1 MNRPLRQYRALIL
14 LGVLFASLPSLV
26 RGETLSIEQLN
37 EKVAGW
43 KAGKKEP
50 PPVKYQVEGRALL
63 VAKERV
69 QFRNSPIIFES
80 DEPLPELTRPS
91 MCIEA
96 TGMVVRDPET
106 GAYSFRVQSIR
117 ELPSDLDRFLEKR
130 RQARSGPPSKWFE
143 LGAWAAQRGEFYKDH
158 ELIAR
163 SEEAYQK
170 GIESERLALA
180 RDNPQGFFE
189 LAEKARRYKLS
200 EKRAQELLHEGII
213 ILWQSSRR
221 QSGQPLVELAR
232 IISERLKGSTT
243 ELPQID
249 VELEKEYVAAPL
261 EVYREADTATRNKL
275 HRILYVDVVLRTI
288 LPELKSDG
296 SNGFAIA
303 EKIEKQAGEKRSEI
317 ERCKDLALA
326 ARSKEVETLSKS
338 DMLALADSLR
348 KRDQPQAA
356 EQLTESWLTL
366 RLRQLEADD
375 TEGLIEVTDDYRALL
390 KRHDLANRLLIDGWV
405 RNQKATDL
413 AERLQQAGYVLH
425 EGTWL
430 TESKYN
436 ARPEGRLE
444 QAIRAGRVDPG
455 MTASHV
461 RRSLGEPQ
469 RQARSATAGQV
480 SEVWTYDQSN
490 STRLVVRLQRNRRQ
504 TELTVVDVTQA
515 PK

>member
-1 MNRPLRQYRALIL
+1 MSRVPRLRLAVLL
-14 LGVLFASLPSLV
+14 LGPLFAGLPALAQ
-26 RGETLSIEQLN
+26 GETLSIEQLN
-37 EKVAGW
+37 DKVAGW

-50 PPVKYQVEGRALL
+50 PPVRYQVEGRALL
-63 VAKERV
+63 VAKQRV
-69 QFRNSPIIFES
+69 QFRNSTIMFEAE
-80 DEPLPELTRPS
+80 EPLSELTRPS
-91 MCIEA
+91 MCVEV
-96 TGMVVRDPET
+96 TGMVVRNPET
-106 GAYSFRVQSIR
+106 GAYSFRVQSLR
-117 ELPSDLDRFLEKR
+117 ELPSDLDIFLEKR
-130 RQARSGPPSKWFE
+130 RQARNGPPSKWFE

-180 RDNPQGFFE
+180 RDNPQGFFD
-189 LAEKARRYKLS
+189 LAQKARRFKLP
-200 EKRAQELLHEGII
+200 EKRVQELLHEGIS

-232 IISERLKGSTT
+232 LIAERLKGSTT
-243 ELPQID
+243 ELKHID
-249 VELEKEYVAAPL
+249 VELEKEYFAAPL
-261 EVYREADTATRNKL
+261 DVYREADSATRQKL
-275 HRILYVDVVLRTI
+275 HRLLYVDVVLRTI

-296 SNGFAIA
+296 SNGFSVA
-303 EKIEKQAGEKRSEI
+303 EKIVTQIPEKVAEA
-317 ERCKDLALA
+317 ERCRDQALA
-326 ARSKEVETLSKS
+326 ARSKEVETLSKT

-348 KRDQPQAA
+348 KRAQPQAA

-366 RLRQLEADD
+366 RLRQLETDD
-375 TEGLIEVTDDYRALL
+375 TEGLIELTDDYRSLL
-390 KRHDLANRLLIDGWV
+390 KRHDLANRLLIDGWI

-430 TESKYN
+430 TEAQYN
-436 ARPEGRLE
+436 SRPEGRLE
-444 QAIRAGRVDPG
+444 QAIRSGRIEAG

-469 RQARSATAGQV
+469 RQARSATSGQI

-490 STRLVVRLQRNRRQ
+490 ATKLVVRLQRNRRQ
-504 TELTVVDVTQA
+504 TELTVVDVTQMA
-515 PK
+515 R